1 MQHYQL
7 RAGIKDEHTYSATED
22 THLYKP
28 NNLGRVLQWLL

>member
-7 RAGIKDEHTYSATED
+7 RVGSKDENTNSATED

-28 NNLGRVLQWLL
+28 RSLGNVQCLL